1 MNKLGLCLIFSA
13 IAAATAVARPEP
25 PRRPAPRRPA
35 VHRPA
40 PRPLPKPPKAH
51 WGLDISPWGSALHVS
66 HRVGKH
72 GHISWTVPV
81 VAAPVVREEKT
92 TIVVQQQPVI
102 VQQVEKPSEGV
113 ELNPVYAKDSASK
126 TRTWVEGY
134 WKVTRTPDGRETD
147 RVWVPGYWEE

>member
-1 MNKLGLCLIFSA
+1 MNRLGLCLIFSVV
-13 IAAATAVARPEP
+13 AATVVVARPEP
-25 PRRPAPRRPA
+25 HRRPAPRPPV

-40 PRPLPKPPKAH
+40 PKPPKPPKSH
-51 WGLDISPWGSALHVS
+51 WRVDIAPWGSALQVS
-66 HRVGKH
+66 QRVGKN
-72 GHISWTVPV
+72 GRVSLTVPV
-81 VAAPVVREEKT
+81 VSTPVVREEKT
-92 TIVVQQQPVI
+92 TIIVQQQPVI

-113 ELNPVYAKDSASK
+113 ELNPVYAKESSSQ